1 LLFRYGTNQS
11 GSIEKK
17 AHIYTQEE
25 HGIDP
30 RLVDPDALWVIKR
43 LRGAR
48 FHAYIVGGAVRDI
61 LVGRTPKDF
70 DIATDAHP
78 LQIKRLFR
86 SARVIGRRF
95 RLVHVYCAREKY
107 IEVSTFRSRVAAA
120 TTGDQAHPD
129 SNNYFGTMEE
139 DAERRDF
146 TINALYYCPIDRQ
159 LIDYVEAFPDL
170 RHRRLRTLGRAE
182 ASFAEDPVRMIRAV
196 KYASLLGF
204 PFPLSLAGLVRRMRE
219 SILSCS
225 RERVTEEVFK
235 ILTSGSAAGVLELS
249 HRLRL
254 FEIIFPA
261 HAEHLK
267 ESRMRLSDSPLGVR
281 LKELDANTAAG
292 NLLDRSEMFG
302 FLFSDL
308 ALKRTDLM
316 ENPDPELLLQQ
327 FIRTASEPL
336 YPSKKDLAVAAQLIL
351 KVVNPHHKVRARHA
365 PAAHD
370 SPSAMRN
377 PPSAMRNPPSAMR
390 NPPSAMRNPPSA
402 TRGPKSASGG
412 AKSASGG
419 AGKRRRRRGR
429 GRGRRGGAGK
439 GPAAP
444 AV

>member
-1 LLFRYGTNQS
+1 LLFRYGAARN
-11 GSIEKK
+11 GDIEKK

-25 HGIDP
+25 HGIDV
-30 RLVDPDALWVIKR
+30 RLVDPDAVWVIKR
-43 LRGAR
+43 LRSAK
-48 FHAYIVGGAVRDI
+48 FHAYVVGGAVRDI

-107 IEVSTFRSRVAAA
+107 IEVSTFRSRVADA
-120 TTGDQAHPD
+120 TTGEIAHPD
-129 SNNYFGTMEE
+129 ANNYFGTMEE

-182 ASFAEDPVRMIRAV
+182 TSFAEDPVRMIRAV

-204 PFPLSLAGLVRRMRE
+204 PFPGHLAGLVRRMRE
-219 SILSCS
+219 SVLGCS

-235 ILTSGSAAGVLELS
+235 ILTSGSAAAILELA

-261 HAEHLK
+261 HAQRLK
-267 ESRMRLSDSPLGVR
+267 ETRTRLSDSPLGIR
-281 LKELDANTAAG
+281 LKGLDERTAAG
-292 NLLDRSEMFG
+292 NLLDRGEMFG
-302 FLFSDL
+302 FLYSDL
-308 ALKRTDLM
+308 ALERKDII
-316 ENPDPELLLQQ
+316 EEPDPEFLLQQ

-336 YPSKKDLAVAAQLIL
+336 FPSKKDLAIAAQSIL
-351 KVVNPHHKVRARHA
+351 AAVHPHHRPHARATPVASARGGTREA
-365 PAAHD
+365 Q
-370 SPSAMRN
+370 SPDD
-377 PPSAMRNPPSAMR
+377 
-390 NPPSAMRNPPSA
+390 
-402 TRGPKSASGG
+402 RGNRPV
-412 AKSASGG
+412 
-419 AGKRRRRRGR
+419 KRRRRRGR
-429 GRGRRGGAGK
+429 GRGRRGEAGK
-439 GPAAP
+439 GPGAQGPVA
-444 AV
+444 